1 MEAEDL
7 TKYVLFGTLKLK
19 DKKKIYVCKD
29 CVFSIN
35 DKFYKKKQILE
46 IINYK
51 IIGVKNNIKGFTEV
65 KKSNETRNKITGA
78 YE

>member
-1 MEAEDL
+1 MDNLEKAI
-7 TKYVLFGTLKLK
+7 LFGKLKLK
-19 DKKKIYVCKD
+19 DNKKIYIRED

-35 DKFYKKKQILE
+35 DKFYKKKEILE
-46 IINYK
+46 IVDYK
-51 IIGVKNNIKGFTEV
+51 IIGVKNNVKGFTEV